1 VANQD
6 WIHTSSSGSGNGT
19 VNYTID
25 ANAGAMR
32 SGTITVGGQ
41 NFTVNQDGTIVQT
54 NLVRRVAGGSVNGTA
69 INSSA
74 HTVTVAPGQSLSG
87 AIKVEAVNSL
97 ASASI
102 APLGATVN
110 WGDRTKQ
117 LWVVDGW
124 IDTGTNIYTVPVNKT
139 APSTPGE
146 YYLVVAFAGT
156 YNLAQVMSATHPAR
170 EAIWNDGNDV
180 AFDWNA
186 AQFAEALANGGG
198 TTIAWREPSG
208 SGFYNDWLPCT
219 AVKIVVTQTTQT
231 NLVRRVAG
239 GSVNGTAINSSAHTV
254 TVAPGQSLSGAI
266 KVEAVNSLASASIAP
281 LGGDGELGRPDK
293 AALGGRRMD

>member
-1 VANQD
+1 
-6 WIHTSSSGSGNGT
+6 
-19 VNYTID
+19 
-25 ANAGAMR
+25 M
-32 SGTITVGGQ
+32 
-41 NFTVNQDGTIVQT
+41 
-54 NLVRRVAGGSVNGTA
+54 
-69 INSSA
+69 
-74 HTVTVAPGQSLSG
+74 
-87 AIKVEAVNSL
+87 
-97 ASASI
+97 
-102 APLGATVN
+102 N

-219 AVKIVVTQTTQT
+219 AVKIVVAPERLILNPRYTGT
-231 NLVRRVAG
+231 NLSCSLLTQAG
-239 GSVNGTAINSSAHTV
+239 RTYTVQSRANLDTAPWVNV
-254 TVAPGQSLSGAI
+254 TNFIGNGAI
-266 KVEAVNSLASASIAP
+266 MQLYLPITGAP
-281 LGGDGELGRPDK
+281 ETYYRIGGQ
-293 AALGGRRMD
+293 